1 MRVVDLTQ
9 LISEDMPVFP
19 GTEQPKLQ
27 EANTIEVDG
36 FRETLLIMYS
46 HTGTHMDTPGHIIE
60 GATTLDE
67 MPAGNFVGKAVVV
80 DCTDLKGDN
89 ALIDMSYIN
98 KNRKKID
105 EAEFILFNTGW
116 NKKWGTPD
124 YFGRFPVIDSEVTDY
139 LIENNKKGLGVDVI
153 SIEPIDAS
161 DLPVHHRV
169 LGKEMVIVENLMN
182 LELLGDDLFTFCALP
197 LKFKNS
203 DGAPVRAIAILED

>member
-27 EANTIEVDG
+27 EANTLEVDG

-67 MPAGNFVGKAVVV
+67 MPASNFVGKAVVV

-105 EAEFILFNTGW
+105 EAEFVLFNTGW

-124 YFGRFPVIDSEVTDY
+124 YFGKFPVIDSEVTDY
-139 LIENNKKGLGVDVI
+139 LIENNKKGIGVDVI

-161 DLPVHHRV
+161 DLPVHHRI

-182 LELLGDDLFTFCALP
+182 LDLLGDDLFTFCALP

>member
-46 HTGTHMDTPGHIIE
+46 HTGTHMDTPGHIVV

-105 EAEFILFNTGW
+105 EAEFVLFNTGW
-116 NKKWGTPD
+116 NKKWGTPN

-139 LIENNKKGLGVDVI
+139 LIGNNKKGIGVDVI

-161 DLPVHHRV
+161 DLPVHHRI

-203 DGAPVRAIAILED
+203 DGAPVRAIAILEG